1 MVTKKTYPSVVE
13 KSLFSWVFSGHL
25 KLKII
30 LLLTILVTVFTRVF
44 PLEMQKRIVNQAIN
58 LKAIDLLLLY
68 CGLYLAAVIINS
80 ALKYLISI
88 LQTVIGQRAAA
99 AMRKEL
105 YQHTLNL
112 PLAFFRRT
120 QPGMVVQSFA
130 SELATVGDFVGMAVA
145 IPVTSVLTLV
155 AFGVYLLWLNPLL
168 GAVSFAVYPLAVL
181 LIPWL
186 QKKSN
191 LENKKRVDA
200 SRNLSNKIVEA
211 VSGIHEIQANCAY
224 KVENR
229 KFGAIVDEL
238 LKIRIVW
245 NLYRQGIK
253 VITNFFTNF
262 SPFLI
267 FILGGYL
274 AINGRL
280 ELGALVAFL
289 SAQEKVF
296 DPWRELIDFYQAYQE
311 ASVSYSRTM
320 EFFDENPEF
329 AIEPVDRTPY
339 QLTGNIAVNDL
350 SFATEDGIRLLDKIN
365 LTVNAGEQLALVGP
379 SGSGKSTL
387 ALCIGQLF
395 KYSEGHLKID
405 NQEVSRLS
413 KLDIA
418 CNTGFVS
425 QTPFIFDGTI
435 AENLLYGCVA
445 QMEGTGEGP
454 SRQQLPELDEMIEV
468 IQQTG
473 IFPDVLR
480 FSLNAVL
487 DRSKYSDLVPPLI
500 RIRKKLKRR
509 LNSVLADYVEF
520 FEKQQYLYYSSL
532 AKNLTFGSSNQ
543 ESFSEKKLS
552 DNRYFLDFLDETDLK
567 LPLLDLAARLCVQT
581 IGILGNLPPDEL
593 FFMQSPIGADEL
605 DDYKTVAE
613 HLKTTNPGSLPQRE
627 QQKLLDLALGYI
639 PGRHKMIALPDTL
652 EHRIL
657 KARIRFRE
665 IISVELPQAFSFYR
679 KSEYIYS
686 HTILNNIF
694 FGRLKTTN
702 PQIQDTINEQVFQ
715 LLIEEGILETV
726 VEIGMQFQVGSKG
739 DRLSGGQRQ
748 KLAIARAFLKKPRI
762 LIMDEATSAL
772 DNKSQTRIQTLLDT
786 HWKGSATLIA
796 VVHRLD
802 IIKNFDKIGVMR
814 SGKIEEIGSYEEL
827 MVNKG
832 LLYELVTG
840 KRHAA
845 PAG

>member
-1 MVTKKTYPSVVE
+1 METKKSYPSVVE

-30 LLLTILVTVFTRVF
+30 LLLTILVSVLTRVF

-68 CGLYLAAVIINS
+68 CGLYLAAVLTNS
-80 ALKYLISI
+80 ALKYLISV
-88 LQTVIGQRAAA
+88 LQTIIGQRAAA
-99 AMRKEL
+99 GMRKEL
-105 YQHTLNL
+105 YRHTLNL
-112 PLAFFRRT
+112 PLRFFRKT

-130 SELATVGDFVGMAVA
+130 TELATAGDFVGMAVA
-145 IPVTSVLTLV
+145 IPVTSVLTLI
-155 AFGVYLLWLNPLL
+155 AFAVYLLWLNPLL
-168 GAVSFAVYPLAVL
+168 AVVSFAVYPLAVF

-186 QKKSN
+186 QKRSN
-191 LENKKRVDA
+191 LENIKRVDA
-200 SRNLSNKIVEA
+200 SRSLSSKIVEA

-224 KVENR
+224 NVENR

-245 NLYRQGIK
+245 NLYRQAIK
-253 VITNFFTNF
+253 VISNFFTNF

-296 DPWRELIDFYQAYQE
+296 DPWRELIDFYQSYQE

-320 EFFDENPEF
+320 EFFDESPEF
-329 AIEPVDRTPY
+329 AIEPVDRKPY
-339 QLTGNIAVNDL
+339 QLAGNIEVNDL
-350 SFATEDGIRLLDKIN
+350 SFTTEEGIRLLDKIN
-365 LTVNAGEQLALVGP
+365 LSVNPGEQLALVGF

-387 ALCIGQLF
+387 ALCVSQLF
-395 KYSEGHLKID
+395 KYTEGHLKID

-413 KLDIA
+413 KQDIA
-418 CNTGFVS
+418 YNTGFVS

-445 QMEGTGEGP
+445 QLESTGEGP
-454 SRQQLPELDEMIEV
+454 SRQLPELDEMIAV

-487 DRSKYSDLVPPLI
+487 DRSKYSNLVPPLI

-509 LNSVLADYVEF
+509 LNSTLADYVEF
-520 FEKQQYLYYSSL
+520 FDKQQYLYYSSL

-552 DNRYFLDFLDETDLK
+552 VNNTFLDFLNEVDLK
-567 LPLLDLAARLCVQT
+567 LPLLELAARLCLQT
-581 IGILGNLPPDEL
+581 VSILGNLPPDEL
-593 FFMQSPIGADEL
+593 FYIQSPIGADEL
-605 DDYKTVAE
+605 DGYKTVAE
-613 HLKTTNPGSLPQRE
+613 HLKTINPGSLPPLE
-627 QQKLLDLALGYI
+627 QQKLLELALGFI
-639 PGRHKMIALPDTL
+639 PGRHKMITLPDSL
-652 EHRIL
+652 EQRIL
-657 KARIRFRE
+657 IARTRFRE
-665 IISVELPQAFSFYR
+665 KISVEFPEAFSFYR

-694 FGRLKTTN
+694 FGRFKTTN
-702 PQIQDTINEQVFQ
+702 PQIQDTINEQVVQ
-715 LLIEEGILETV
+715 LLIEEDILETV
-726 VEIGMQFQVGSKG
+726 VEIGLQFQVGSKG

-772 DNKSQTRIQTLLDT
+772 DNKSQARIQTLLDT
-786 HWKGSATLIA
+786 HWKGNATLIA

-802 IIKNFDKIGVMR
+802 IIKNFDKIGVMK
-814 SGKIEEIGSYEEL
+814 SGKIEEMGCYEEL
-827 MVNKG
+827 MAKKS
-832 LLYELVTG
+832 LLYELVAG
-840 KRHAA
+840 KR
-845 PAG
+845 

>member
-1 MVTKKTYPSVVE
+1 METKKIYPSVVE

-30 LLLTILVTVFTRVF
+30 LLLTIVVTVFTRVF

-58 LKAIDLLLLY
+58 LKAVDLLLIY
-68 CGLYLAAVIINS
+68 CGLYLAAVIING
-80 ALKYLISI
+80 ALKYLISV
-88 LQTVIGQRAAA
+88 LQTIIGQRAAA
-99 AMRKEL
+99 GMRKEL
-105 YQHTLNL
+105 YRHILNL

-130 SELATVGDFVGMAVA
+130 TELATAGDFVGMAVA
-145 IPVTSVLTLV
+145 VPVTSVLTLI
-155 AFGVYLLWLNPLL
+155 AFAVYLLWLNPLL
-168 GAVSFAVYPLAVL
+168 AAVSFAVYPLAVL

-186 QKKSN
+186 QKRAN

-200 SRNLSNKIVEA
+200 SRNLSSKIVEA

-224 KVENR
+224 PVENR
-229 KFGAIVDEL
+229 KFGTIVDEL
-238 LKIRIVW
+238 LKIRVVW

-253 VITNFFTNF
+253 VISNFFTNF

-296 DPWRELIDFYQAYQE
+296 DPWRELIDFYQSYQE

-320 EFFDENPEF
+320 EFFDQSPEF
-329 AIEPVDRTPY
+329 DIEPVDRKPY
-339 QLTGNIAVNDL
+339 QFAGNIEVNDL
-350 SFATEDGIRLLDKIN
+350 SFTTEEGIRLLDKIN
-365 LTVNAGEQLALVGP
+365 LSINPGEQLALVGF

-395 KYSEGHLKID
+395 KYTEGHLKID
-405 NQEVSRLS
+405 DQEVSRLS
-413 KLDIA
+413 KQDIA
-418 CNTGFVS
+418 FNTGVVS

-445 QMEGTGEGP
+445 QVEGAWDGP
-454 SRQQLPELDEMIEV
+454 SRELPQLDEMIAV

-473 IFPDVLR
+473 MFPDVLH
-480 FSLNAVL
+480 FGLNAVL
-487 DRSKYSDLVPPLI
+487 DRSKYSNLVPPLI
-500 RIRKKLKRR
+500 QIRKKLNRR
-509 LNSVLADYVEF
+509 LNVALADYVEF
-520 FEKQQYLYYSSL
+520 FDNQKYLYYSSL

-552 DNRYFLDFLDETDLK
+552 GNSYFLVFLDEADLK

-613 HLKTTNPGSLPQRE
+613 HLKTTDVKSLPSLE
-627 QQKLLDLALGYI
+627 QQKLLDLALGFI
-639 PGRHKMIALPDTL
+639 PGRHKMVAMPVTL
-652 EHRIL
+652 EQRIL
-657 KARIRFRE
+657 EARTRFRE
-665 IISVELPQAFSFYR
+665 KISVEFPDVFSFYR
-679 KSEYIYS
+679 KSEYIFS
-686 HTILNNIF
+686 HTIRSNIF

-702 PQIQDTINEQVFQ
+702 LRIQDTINEQVVQ

-748 KLAIARAFLKKPRI
+748 KLAIARAFLKKPPI

-786 HWKGSATLIA
+786 HWKGKATLIA

-802 IIKNFDKIGVMR
+802 IIKNFDKIGVMK
-814 SGKIEEIGSYEEL
+814 SGKVEEMGSYEEL
-827 MVNKG
+827 MAKKG
-832 LLYELVTG
+832 MLYELATG
-840 KRHAA
+840 RK
-845 PAG
+845 

>member
-1 MVTKKTYPSVVE
+1 METKKSYPSVVE

-30 LLLTILVTVFTRVF
+30 LLLTILVSVLTRVF

-68 CGLYLAAVIINS
+68 CGLYLAAVLTNS
-80 ALKYLISI
+80 ALKYLISV
-88 LQTVIGQRAAA
+88 LQTIIGQRAAA
-99 AMRKEL
+99 GMRKEL
-105 YQHTLNL
+105 YRHTLNL
-112 PLAFFRRT
+112 PLRFFRKT

-130 SELATVGDFVGMAVA
+130 TELATAGDFVGMAVA
-145 IPVTSVLTLV
+145 IPVTSVLTLI
-155 AFGVYLLWLNPLL
+155 AFAVYLLWLNPLL
-168 GAVSFAVYPLAVL
+168 AVVSFAVYPLAVF

-186 QKKSN
+186 QKRSN
-191 LENKKRVDA
+191 LENIKRVDA
-200 SRNLSNKIVEA
+200 SRSLSSKIVEA

-224 KVENR
+224 NVENR

-245 NLYRQGIK
+245 NLYRQAIK
-253 VITNFFTNF
+253 VISNFFTNF

-296 DPWRELIDFYQAYQE
+296 DPWRELIDFYQSYQE

-320 EFFDENPEF
+320 EFFDESPEF
-329 AIEPVDRTPY
+329 AIEPVDRKPY
-339 QLTGNIAVNDL
+339 QLAGNIEVNDL
-350 SFATEDGIRLLDKIN
+350 SFTTEEGIRLLDKIN
-365 LTVNAGEQLALVGP
+365 LSVNPGEQLALVGF

-387 ALCIGQLF
+387 ALCVSQLF
-395 KYSEGHLKID
+395 KYTEGHLKID

-413 KLDIA
+413 KQDIA
-418 CNTGFVS
+418 YNTGFVS

-445 QMEGTGEGP
+445 QLESTGEGP
-454 SRQQLPELDEMIEV
+454 SRQLPELDEMIAV

-487 DRSKYSDLVPPLI
+487 DRSKYPNLVPPLI

-509 LNSVLADYVEF
+509 LNSTLADYVEF
-520 FEKQQYLYYSSL
+520 FDKQQYLYYSSL

-552 DNRYFLDFLDETDLK
+552 VNNTFLNFLNEVDLK
-567 LPLLDLAARLCVQT
+567 LPLLELAARLCVQT
-581 IGILGNLPPDEL
+581 VSILGNLPPDEI
-593 FFMQSPIGADEL
+593 FYIQSPIGADEL
-605 DDYKTVAE
+605 DGYKTVAE
-613 HLKTTNPGSLPQRE
+613 HLKTINPGSLPPLE
-627 QQKLLDLALGYI
+627 QQKLLELALGFI
-639 PGRHKMIALPDTL
+639 PGRHKMITLPDSL
-652 EHRIL
+652 EQRIL
-657 KARIRFRE
+657 IARTRFRE
-665 IISVELPQAFSFYR
+665 KISVEFPEAFSFYR

-694 FGRLKTTN
+694 FGRFKTTN
-702 PQIQDTINEQVFQ
+702 PQIQDTINEQVVQ
-715 LLIEEGILETV
+715 LLIEEDILETV
-726 VEIGMQFQVGSKG
+726 VEIGLQFQVGSKG

-772 DNKSQTRIQTLLDT
+772 DNKSQARIQTLLDT
-786 HWKGSATLIA
+786 HWKGNATLIA

-802 IIKNFDKIGVMR
+802 IIKNFDKIGVMK
-814 SGKIEEIGSYEEL
+814 SGKIEEMGCYEEL
-827 MVNKG
+827 MAKKS
-832 LLYELVTG
+832 LLYELVAG
-840 KRHAA
+840 KR
-845 PAG
+845 

>member
-1 MVTKKTYPSVVE
+1 METKKSYPSVVE

-30 LLLTILVTVFTRVF
+30 LLLTILVSVLTRVF

-68 CGLYLAAVIINS
+68 CGLYLAAVLTNS
-80 ALKYLISI
+80 TLKYLISV
-88 LQTVIGQRAAA
+88 LQTIIGQRAAA
-99 AMRKEL
+99 GMRKEL
-105 YQHTLNL
+105 YRHTLNL
-112 PLAFFRRT
+112 PLRFFRKT
-120 QPGMVVQSFA
+120 QPGMIVQSFA
-130 SELATVGDFVGMAVA
+130 TELATAGDFVGMAVA
-145 IPVTSVLTLV
+145 IPVTSVLTLI
-155 AFGVYLLWLNPLL
+155 AFAVYLLWLNPLL
-168 GAVSFAVYPLAVL
+168 AVVSFAVYPLAVF

-186 QKKSN
+186 QKRSN
-191 LENKKRVDA
+191 LENIKRVDA
-200 SRNLSNKIVEA
+200 SRSLSSKIVEA

-224 KVENR
+224 NVENR

-245 NLYRQGIK
+245 NLYRQAIK
-253 VITNFFTNF
+253 VISNFFTNF

-296 DPWRELIDFYQAYQE
+296 DPWRELIDFYQSYQE

-320 EFFDENPEF
+320 EFFDESPEF
-329 AIEPVDRTPY
+329 AIEPVDRKPY
-339 QLTGNIAVNDL
+339 QLAGNIEVNDL
-350 SFATEDGIRLLDKIN
+350 SFTTEEGIRLLDKIN
-365 LTVNAGEQLALVGP
+365 LSVNPGEQLALVGF

-387 ALCIGQLF
+387 ALCVSQLF
-395 KYSEGHLKID
+395 KYTEGHLKID

-413 KLDIA
+413 KQDIA
-418 CNTGFVS
+418 YNTGFVS

-445 QMEGTGEGP
+445 QLESTGEGP
-454 SRQQLPELDEMIEV
+454 SQQLPELDEMIAV

-487 DRSKYSDLVPPLI
+487 DRSKYSNLVPPLI

-509 LNSVLADYVEF
+509 LNSTLADYVEF
-520 FEKQQYLYYSSL
+520 FDKQQYLYYSSL

-552 DNRYFLDFLDETDLK
+552 VNNTFLDFLNEVDLK
-567 LPLLDLAARLCVQT
+567 LPLLELAARLCVQT
-581 IGILGNLPPDEL
+581 VSILGNLPPDEL
-593 FFMQSPIGADEL
+593 FYIQSPIGADAL
-605 DDYKTVAE
+605 DGYKTVAE
-613 HLKTTNPGSLPQRE
+613 HLKTINPGSLPPLE
-627 QQKLLDLALGYI
+627 QQKLLELALGFI
-639 PGRHKMIALPDTL
+639 PGRHKMITLPDSL
-652 EHRIL
+652 EQRIL
-657 KARIRFRE
+657 IARTRFRE
-665 IISVELPQAFSFYR
+665 KISVEFPEAFSFYR

-694 FGRLKTTN
+694 FGRFKTTN
-702 PQIQDTINEQVFQ
+702 PQIQDTINEQVVQ
-715 LLIEEGILETV
+715 LLIEEDILETV
-726 VEIGMQFQVGSKG
+726 VEIGLQFQVGSKG

-772 DNKSQTRIQTLLDT
+772 DNKSQARIQTLLDT
-786 HWKGSATLIA
+786 HWKGNATLIA

-802 IIKNFDKIGVMR
+802 IIKNFDKIGVMK
-814 SGKIEEIGSYEEL
+814 SGKIEEMGCYEEL
-827 MVNKG
+827 MAKKS
-832 LLYELVTG
+832 LLYELVAG
-840 KRHAA
+840 KR
-845 PAG
+845 

>member
-1 MVTKKTYPSVVE
+1 MELKKGYPSVV
-13 KSLFSWVFSGHL
+13 KKPLFSWVFSGHL

-58 LKAIDLLLLY
+58 LKAVDLLLLY
-68 CGLYLAAVIINS
+68 CGLYLAAVVVNS
-80 ALKYLISI
+80 ALKYLISV
-88 LQTVIGQRAAA
+88 LQTIIGQRAAA
-99 AMRKEL
+99 GMRKEL
-105 YQHTLNL
+105 YGHTLNL

-120 QPGMVVQSFA
+120 QPGMVVQSF
-130 SELATVGDFVGMAVA
+130 STELATAGDFVGMAVA

-155 AFGVYLLWLNPLL
+155 AFAVYLLWLNPLL
-168 GAVSFAVYPLAVL
+168 AVVSFAVYPLAVL

-186 QKKSN
+186 QKRSN

-200 SRNLSNKIVEA
+200 SRNLSSKIVEA

-224 KVENR
+224 TVENR

-274 AINGRL
+274 AIDGRL

-311 ASVSYSRTM
+311 ATVSYSRTM
-320 EFFDENPEF
+320 EFFDESPEF
-329 AIEPVDRTPY
+329 AIEPVGRKPY
-339 QLTGNIAVNDL
+339 QLTGNIEVNDL
-350 SFATEDGIRLLDKIN
+350 SFTTEEGIRLLDKIN
-365 LTVNAGEQLALVGP
+365 LSVKPGEQLALVGF

-395 KYSEGHLKID
+395 KYTEGHLKID
-405 NQEVSRLS
+405 NQEVSQLC
-413 KLDIA
+413 KQDIA
-418 CNTGFVS
+418 YNTGFVS

-445 QMEGTGEGP
+445 RVEGTGEDP
-454 SRQQLPELDEMIEV
+454 SRKLPELDEMIAV
-468 IQQTG
+468 VQQTG

-509 LNSVLADYVEF
+509 LNATLADYVEF
-520 FEKQQYLYYSSL
+520 FDKQKYLYYSSL

-552 DNRYFLDFLDETDLK
+552 GNNYFLDFLAEADLK

-581 IGILGNLPPDEL
+581 IGILGNMPPDEL
-593 FFMQSPIGADEL
+593 FFIQSPIGADEL

-613 HLKTTNPGSLPQRE
+613 HLKTTKAGSLPPPE
-627 QQKLLDLALGYI
+627 KQKLLELALGFI
-639 PGRHKMIALPDTL
+639 PGRHKMIALPETL
-652 EHRIL
+652 EQRIL
-657 KARIRFRE
+657 KARTRFRE
-665 IISVELPQAFSFYR
+665 KISSELPEVFSFYR

-694 FGRLKTTN
+694 FGRLKSTSS
-702 PQIQDTINEQVFQ
+702 QVQDTINEQVVQ

-814 SGKIEEIGSYEEL
+814 SGKIEEMGSYEEL
-827 MVNKG
+827 MAKKE
-832 LLYELVTG
+832 LLYELVAG
-840 KRHAA
+840 KR
-845 PAG
+845 

>member
-1 MVTKKTYPSVVE
+1 
-13 KSLFSWVFSGHL
+13 
-25 KLKII
+25 
-30 LLLTILVTVFTRVF
+30 
-44 PLEMQKRIVNQAIN
+44 
-58 LKAIDLLLLY
+58 
-68 CGLYLAAVIINS
+68 
-80 ALKYLISI
+80 
-88 LQTVIGQRAAA
+88 
-99 AMRKEL
+99 
-105 YQHTLNL
+105 
-112 PLAFFRRT
+112 
-120 QPGMVVQSFA
+120 MVVQSFA
-130 SELATVGDFVGMAVA
+130 TELATAGDFVGMAVA
-145 IPVTSVLTLV
+145 IPLISVLTLI
-155 AFGVYLLWLNPLL
+155 AMAVYLFQLNPLL
-168 GAVSFAVYPLAVL
+168 AAVSFAVYPLAVF

-186 QKKSN
+186 QKRAN

-200 SRNLSNKIVEA
+200 SRNLYSKIVEA

-224 KVENR
+224 NVENR

-253 VITNFFTNF
+253 VVSNFFTNF

-296 DPWRELIDFYQAYQE
+296 DPWRELIEFYQSYQE

-320 EFFDENPEF
+320 EYFAERPDFEIAPPDRNPYRLE
-329 AIEPVDRTPY
+329 
-339 QLTGNIAVNDL
+339 GNIEISDL
-350 SFATEDGIRLLDKIN
+350 SFTTEEGIRLLDKIN
-365 LTVNAGEQLALVGP
+365 LSVNQGEQLALVGF

-395 KYSEGHLKID
+395 KYTEGHLKID
-405 NQEVSRLS
+405 KQEVSQLS
-413 KLDIA
+413 KQDIA
-418 CNTGFVS
+418 NNTGFVS

-445 QMEGTGEGP
+445 QAEDAADGL
-454 SRQQLPELDEMIEV
+454 SRNLPELDEMIAV

-473 IFPDVLR
+473 IFPDILR

-487 DRSKYSDLVPPLI
+487 ERTKFSNLVPPLI
-500 RIRKKLKRR
+500 RIRKKLRRR
-509 LNSVLADYVEF
+509 LNETLADNVEF
-520 FEKQQYLYYSSL
+520 FDKQKYLYYSSL

-552 DNRYFLDFLDETDLK
+552 GNSYFLVFLDEVQLK
-567 LPLLDLAARLCVQT
+567 LPLLDLAARLCTQA

-593 FFMQSPIGADEL
+593 FFMQSPIEADEL
-605 DDYKTVAE
+605 DEYKSVAE
-613 HLKTTNPGSLPQRE
+613 HLKTTAVRSLPSLE
-627 QQKLLDLALGYI
+627 QQKLLELALRFI
-639 PGRHKMIALPDTL
+639 PGRHKMITFPEIL
-652 EHRIL
+652 EQRIL
-657 KARIRFRE
+657 KARTRFRE
-665 IISVELPQAFSFYR
+665 KITAEFPEAYSFYR

-686 HTILNNIF
+686 HSILNNIF

-702 PQIQDTINEQVFQ
+702 PRIQDTINEQVVQ

-748 KLAIARAFLKKPRI
+748 KLAIARAFLKNPRI

-786 HWKGSATLIA
+786 HWRGKATLIA

-802 IIKNFDKIGVMR
+802 IIKNFDKIGVMK
-814 SGKIEEIGSYEEL
+814 SGKIEEMGSYEEL
-827 MVNKG
+827 MAKKG
-832 LLYELVTG
+832 LLYELVAG
-840 KRHAA
+840 KR
-845 PAG
+845 